1 MNDIRTKEQIAMRV
15 SIVTLII
22 NTILAAFKLLAGILG
37 HSSAMVSDS
46 VHTFSDGVS
55 TIIVMI
61 GIRVSCREP
70 DHKHQ
75 YGYERYECVA
85 AILLAGM
92 LGIAGLS
99 IGYSGLQAVMNMQ
112 THTIAMPTLL
122 PLIAALISIAVK
134 EGMYRYTIAAAKRIQ
149 SGALRADAWH
159 HRSDAISSIG
169 SFVGI
174 MGARM
179 GFPILDPL
187 ASIFISLFILKTAYD
202 VFVDAIR
209 KMTDTAADDETVDTI
224 KDIVL
229 SYPGI
234 LGIDTLYT
242 RVFADRIFVD
252 IDVYADPDISL
263 HTAEELSKGLCG
275 KMCKGVPSI
284 KRGHVHILPDTVQ
297 IPQ

>member
-1 MNDIRTKEQIAMRV
+1 MDTRSREQIAMRV
-15 SIVTLII
+15 SIITLIT
-22 NTILAAFKLLAGILG
+22 NTFLAIFKLLAGILG
-37 HSSAMVSDS
+37 RSSAMVSDA
-46 VHTFSDGVS
+46 VHTFSDGIS
-55 TIIVMI
+55 TIIVMV
-61 GIRVSCREP
+61 GIRVSSREP

-92 LGIAGLS
+92 LGIAGFT
-99 IGYSGLQAVMNMQ
+99 IGYGGVQTVRNMQ
-112 THTIAMPTLL
+112 QHTIAIPTLL
-122 PLIAALISIAVK
+122 PLVAALVSIAIK
-134 EGMYRYTIAAAKRIQ
+134 EGMYRYTMIAARKIQ
-149 SGALRADAWH
+149 SGALKADAWH

-174 MGARM
+174 LGARM

-202 VFVDAIR
+202 VFVDAIQ
-209 KMTDTAADDETVDTI
+209 KMTDTAADTETVNTI

-229 SYPGI
+229 SHPDV

-252 IDVYADPDISL
+252 IDVFASSDSTLRAAEVIS
-263 HTAEELSKGLCG
+263 TELCG
-275 KMCKGVPSI
+275 KMYEEIPSI
-284 KRGHVHILPDTVQ
+284 KRGHIQVLPLRTEAA
-297 IPQ
+297 